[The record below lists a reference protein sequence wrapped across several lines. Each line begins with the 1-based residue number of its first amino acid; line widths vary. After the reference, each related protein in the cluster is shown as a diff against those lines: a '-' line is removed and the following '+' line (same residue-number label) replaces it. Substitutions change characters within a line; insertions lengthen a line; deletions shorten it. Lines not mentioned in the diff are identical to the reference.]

1 MKTIAAMR
9 REITNHITDKI
20 MSSPMHKSSD
30 RMTIRKRTLQEL
42 KDIDEESIRR
52 IHTNMA

>member
-1 MKTIAAMR
+1 MKTIAAIR

-20 MSSPMHKSSD
+20 MSNPMHKDSD

-42 KDIDEESIRR
+42 KGIDEESLRR
-52 IHTNMA
+52 IHTSIA